1 MNILSV
7 KPSLHPF
14 PIHCLQQQQT
24 AALVESIFQTKR
36 NDLSGTEKTRGGT
49 SLKIYWLRNLSLW
62 IQSTIIKT
70 YSDIQILENNT

>member
-14 PIHCLQQQQT
+14 PIHCLQQQQQT

-36 NDLSGTEKTRGGT
+36 NDLSGTEKTREEGHH
-49 SLKIYWLRNLSLW
+49 
-62 IQSTIIKT
+62 
-70 YSDIQILENNT
+70 